1 MREDILPESIRDLRF
16 RGFLDA
22 VDKAIALPAG
32 MQLLDIDAA
41 PSSALPYLGE
51 LLDVMGY
58 KGWVMATTDAQKR
71 ELLKSAIAI
80 HRAAGTPY
88 SIKRVLVSLGFANAT
103 ITENPMI
110 AGVQRLGEFTVS
122 LNPGSRVIQPGEEAL
137 IQAII
142 ETWKPASRQLAGLFV
157 YEPLYLDGSVLLNGQ
172 YTLDGTR
179 RLYEGG
185 TSPAQYFVGTAVQSA
200 VRRLESADLQ
210 TAEVLNDSI
219 QSLVNRTEYI
229 KELIANIQGAIAL
242 VKADADAVQQAI
254 NARTPGEEVQAFSA
268 VLTELAGAVRT
279 ANSLIGTNASNAIA
293 YTTFDNIVA
302 TYIQSL
308 QFEERYNNNL
318 SPGDTVANTWI
329 KRSINTETRD
339 ENNLG
344 SVSNGQMTV
353 VAGKYRVT
361 AYTVG
366 CGCNK
371 FAARLQNITDGT
383 TLLISNSGETV
394 KGSPQL
400 SGGFDF
406 FNTEV
411 HLIGTITL
419 TGTKVLELQMQADQ
433 ACTLQSNG
441 TTQATY
447 TFGQGYPA
455 NTGNTEVYSSVSF
468 RKVG

>member
-1 MREDILPESIRDLRF
+1 
-16 RGFLDA
+16 
-22 VDKAIALPAG
+22 
-32 MQLLDIDAA
+32 MQLLDVDAA

-51 LLDVMGY
+51 MLDVMGY
-58 KGWVMATTDAQKR
+58 KGWVMATTDTQKR

-80 HRAAGTPY
+80 HRAAGTAY

-110 AGVQRLGEFTVS
+110 AGEQRLGEFTVS
-122 LNPGSRVIQPGEEAL
+122 LNPGGRVIQPGEEDL
-137 IQAII
+137 IKAII
-142 ETWKPASRQLAGLFV
+142 DTWKPASRKLAGLFV
-157 YEPLYLDGSVLLNGQ
+157 YEPLYLDGSALLNGQ

-179 RLYEGG
+179 RLYGG
-185 TSPAQYFVGTAVQSA
+185 GVAPNQYFIGTAVQSA
-200 VRRLESADLQ
+200 VRRLETADLQ

-229 KELIANIQGAIAL
+229 KALIANIQDAIAL

-254 NARTPGEEVQAFSA
+254 DARTPGQEVQAYAGVLNELGSA
-268 VLTELAGAVRT
+268 VKS
-279 ANSLIGTNASNAIA
+279 ANSLISTTAGNAIA
-293 YTTFDNIVA
+293 YATFDSIVGGNIQV
-302 TYIQSL
+302 L
-308 QFEERYNNNL
+308 QFEERLNANL

-329 KRSINTETRD
+329 KRNLNTETRD
-339 ENNLG
+339 EANLG
-344 SVSNGQMTV
+344 SVANSGQMTV
-353 VAGKYRVT
+353 VAGKYRVV

-371 FAARLQNITDGT
+371 FAARLQNITDGV

-400 SGGFDF
+400 SAGFDF
-406 FNTEV
+406 FNTQL
-411 HLIGTITL
+411 HIIGTITL

-447 TFGQGYPA
+447 TFGLGYPA
-455 NTGNTEVYSSVSF
+455 NTGNSEVYTSITF